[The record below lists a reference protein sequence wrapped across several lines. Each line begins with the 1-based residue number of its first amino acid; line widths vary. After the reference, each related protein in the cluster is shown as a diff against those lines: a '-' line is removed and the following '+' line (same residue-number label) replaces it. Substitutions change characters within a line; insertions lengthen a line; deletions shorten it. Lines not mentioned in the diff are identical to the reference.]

1 MDYSR
6 FCEIMNV
13 CIFEHGKRDLLEKIA
28 ESPERFLGLFRPS
41 KPETKI
47 LQNLLQSHEIRFGR
61 ALEQFIENLVEDM
74 GFSNLPKIIHVGEEK
89 LSLDQ
94 FFTDGS
100 TCFFIE
106 QKIRDDHDSSKKRGQ
121 IDNFRKKLAYLSVHY
136 SPLTGIMYF
145 VDPSLAKNR
154 VYYESELKQLEESYG
169 VPLHL
174 FYGKDIFAFLGKP
187 EYWDMMIDW
196 LKRWKEDIPMI
207 PEIDFDSNPEKSFWE
222 IKDLPVSRWQK
233 ILQKDELWEQG
244 IIKVLFRRGAT
255 LTRLAEYFLARQESE
270 YQEVGKL
277 LQERVERYYRS
288 V

>member
-13 CIFEHGKRDLLEKIA
+13 CIFEHGKRDLFEKIA
-28 ESPERFLGLFRPS
+28 ESPERFIGLFRPS

-47 LQNLLQSHEIRFGR
+47 LQNLLHSHEIRFGR

-74 GFSNLPKIIHVGEEK
+74 GFSNLTKTIVVGEEK

-100 TCFFIE
+100 AYFVIE

-121 IDNFRKKLAYLSVHY
+121 IDNFRKKLEYLSVRY

-154 VYYESELKQLEESYG
+154 VYYESELKQLERSYS
-169 VPLHL
+169 VSLHL
-174 FYGKDIFAFLGKP
+174 FYGKDLFAFLGKP

-196 LKRWKEDIPMI
+196 LQRWKEDIPAI
-207 PEIDFDSNPEKSFWE
+207 PEIDFDSSPEKSFSE
-222 IKDLPVSRWQK
+222 IKDLPISRWQK
-233 ILQKDELWEQG
+233 ILRNDDLWEQG
-244 IIKVLFRRGAT
+244 IIKVLFRRGDT
-255 LTRLAEYFLARQESE
+255 LARVASYFLERQEGE
-270 YQEVGKL
+270 YQELGKL
-277 LQERVERYYRS
+277 LRQRMERYYQS
-288 V
+288 D